1 MQGLPILFLI
11 IAVVSIFSNYKKAAE
26 KQRKDQKAR
35 AAAAVRRAA
44 GMETMAGGEKPVR
57 TDDKKNAPNLN
68 VLAFSGDRVKNAPS
82 VAAKP
87 KISVKAMRQA
97 VITSEILG
105 KPVSLR
111 DE

>member
-26 KQRKDQKAR
+26 KQQKDQKAR
-35 AAAAVRRAA
+35 AAAGRRAA
-44 GMETMAGGEKPVR
+44 GKETPAGVEKPVR

-68 VLAFSGDRVKNAPS
+68 VLKVSGNGLKNTPS

-87 KISVKAMRQA
+87 KISAKAMRQA

>member
-26 KQRKDQKAR
+26 KQQKDQKAR
-35 AAAAVRRAA
+35 AAAAGRRAA
-44 GMETMAGGEKPVR
+44 GKETPAGVEKPAG

-68 VLAFSGDRVKNAPS
+68 VLKVSGNGLKNTPS

-87 KISVKAMRQA
+87 KISAKAMRQA